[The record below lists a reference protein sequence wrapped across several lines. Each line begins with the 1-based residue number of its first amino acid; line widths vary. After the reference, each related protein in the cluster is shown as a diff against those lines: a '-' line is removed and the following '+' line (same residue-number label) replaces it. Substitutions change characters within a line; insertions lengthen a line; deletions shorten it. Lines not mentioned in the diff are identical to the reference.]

1 MRNGVLM
8 QIVVPKTLVC
18 ELDKQTER
26 TGNCRAA
33 LVRQAIVAFLLAA
46 EREQISG
53 GKP

>member
-1 MRNGVLM
+1 MIL
-8 QIVVPKTLVC
+8 
-18 ELDKQTER
+18 ELDKQTDR
-26 TGNCRAA
+26 SGNCRAA